1 MRHGWACLP
10 RGNAEK
16 SNMADLTHGRFTHLR
31 GEAHGKLALS
41 LHQEETKKKNR
52 ASSQPTQ
59 RWWRRGALLVDLFL
73 GYHRRS
79 VRPVP

>member
-16 SNMADLTHGRFTHLR
+16 SNMADLIHGRFTYLR

-41 LHQEETKKKNR
+41 LHQEETKKKK
-52 ASSQPTQ
+52 
-59 RWWRRGALLVDLFL
+59 G
-73 GYHRRS
+73 
-79 VRPVP
+79 